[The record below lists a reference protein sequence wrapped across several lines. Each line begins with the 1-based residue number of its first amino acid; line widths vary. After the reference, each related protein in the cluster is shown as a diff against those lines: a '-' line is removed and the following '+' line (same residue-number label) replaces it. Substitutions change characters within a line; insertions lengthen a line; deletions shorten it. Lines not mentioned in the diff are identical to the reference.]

1 MDSQQPGTSP
11 EQLAPGVTF
20 EQLNNIYVFT
30 FADLSRASIDAWA
43 DKVQQLLDTHPQDQV
58 FLTLHHF
65 ASPYAV
71 FTPYLKA
78 RSERLQ
84 NVRKL
89 SHAAI
94 VVPKMGLTQMVA
106 ALLPKVS
113 HGNSSRFFTSREE
126 GLAWL
131 QEQSSGE

>member
-1 MDSQQPGTSP
+1 MDSQQPANSP

-20 EQLNNIYVFT
+20 EQLDNIYVFT
-30 FADLSRASIDAWA
+30 LADLSRASIDAWA
-43 DKVQQLLDTHPQDQV
+43 DKVQQLLDTHPEDQV

-65 ASPYAV
+65 ANPYAV

-78 RSERLQ
+78 RTERLK
-84 NVRKL
+84 NVRTF

-94 VVPKMGLTQMVA
+94 VLPRTGLTQMVA
-106 ALLPKVS
+106 VLLPKIS

-131 QEQSSGE
+131 QEQSSGK